1 MAIVEIKRPRAKKT
15 DRQYVDNKL
24 FYTVMLKYKIEYD
37 DAKEHG
43 KQSPRIPNYVGE
55 CLYKIATR
63 LSMKPNFINYTFR
76 EEMISDGLENCIT
89 YLHNFDPEKSQNPFA
104 YFTQIIYYAFLRRIE
119 SEKKHLYIKQKTLE
133 NFYFEGMLA
142 DQTGSDDDHVIGVN
156 LDNEYMQGLVVA
168 YDKKR
173 AENQQKARDKKN
185 QISLLE
191 KFCDDD
197 TQREQ
202 LDSLDP
208 SSGN

>member
-1 MAIVEIKRPRAKKT
+1 MAEELIKRTRAKKT
-15 DRQYVDNKL
+15 DRHYVDNKL
-24 FYTVMLKYKIEYD
+24 FFTVMLQYRTEYD
-37 DAKEHG
+37 IAKATHAELP
-43 KQSPRIPNYVGE
+43 KIPKYVGE

-76 EEMISDGLENCIT
+76 DEMISDGLENCIT

-119 SEKKHLYIKQKTLE
+119 NEKKHLYIKQKTLE

-142 DQTGSDDDHVIGVN
+142 EQSGGEDDRVVSVN

-173 AENQQKARDKKN
+173 AENQQKAKDKKN
-185 QISLLE
+185 QVGLE
-191 KFCDDD
+191 KFYDDE
-197 TQREQ
+197 REQ
-202 LDSLDP
+202 DTLDP
-208 SSGN
+208 ASNP